1 MEFLELEKATVRK
14 GYTDEL
20 MVLNLYFDNFEKEKL
35 LTIENYEQCDA
46 LVI

>member
-1 MEFLELEKATVRK
+1 
-14 GYTDEL
+14 

-46 LVI
+46 LVIWIIVSRYMIM